1 MLSMNDINA
10 VLKEN
15 FAAQLKEIK
24 SLPVDLAQ
32 GYKRWIQA
40 LVQNATQQLA
50 AQKSGAQQGGGEQTQ
65 Q

>member
-1 MLSMNDINA
+1 MNDINA
-10 VLKEN
+10 VFKEN

-32 GYKRWIQA
+32 GYKRWVRS
-40 LVQNATQQLA
+40 LVQNAAQQLA
-50 AQKSGAQQGGGEQTQ
+50 AQKSGAQQGGEQAQ